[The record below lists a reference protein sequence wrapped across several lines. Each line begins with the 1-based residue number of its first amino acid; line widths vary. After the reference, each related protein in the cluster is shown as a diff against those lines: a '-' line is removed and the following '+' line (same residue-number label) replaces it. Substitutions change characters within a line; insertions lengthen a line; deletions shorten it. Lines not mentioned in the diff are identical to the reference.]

1 MLMNTYAFTPDEVN
15 QLQINPYANH
25 ASFSTAFSTVD
36 IPLRHIAAEKKWVY
50 NTKGNAVFVN
60 NEFLCLMTEMIS

>member
-1 MLMNTYAFTPDEVN
+1 MNTYAFTPDEVN
-15 QLQINPYANH
+15 QLQRNPYIKH
-25 ASFSTAFSTVD
+25 ASFSTAFSTVA

-50 NTKGNAVFVN
+50 NTKGNVVFVN